1 MAVNTNN
8 HDAIFPVQTVSG
20 NTEYTKSTPELAG
33 QTFKRGVPVQ
43 LFTSSGAKYIRQWD
57 GTTVTAGIAG
67 VSLQIG
73 SNLGTNG
80 QGAPSQGFGQVT
92 GSKAIQTWGSVQNQP
107 NAVNIA
113 MGTPASDGRTLY
125 AMATQDTLFQI
136 MVDNT
141 SGAVAND
148 YIPTQNNMLQAQYGI
163 TFDSNGQAFLDISK
177 STPGTNTVFQV
188 LDYSPIDGNQ
198 VNGHVIGRFTVA
210 AMQLAA

>member
-8 HDAIFPVQTVSG
+8 HDAIFPIQTVSG
-20 NTEYTKSTPELAG
+20 NTEYTKATPELAG
-33 QTFKRGVPVQ
+33 QTYKRGVPVQ
-43 LFTSSGAKYIRQWD
+43 LTVASGATYLRQWD
-57 GTTVTAGIAG
+57 GTTITAGIAG

-80 QGAPSQGFGQVT
+80 QGAPGYGFGQVT

-113 MGTPASDGRTLY
+113 LGTPASDGRALY
-125 AMATQDTLFQI
+125 AMANPDTVFQI

-148 YIPTQNNMLQAQYGI
+148 YIPTFNNMLQKQYGI

-177 STPGTNTVFQV
+177 STAGTNTVFQV

-198 VNGHVIGRFTVA
+198 VNGHVFGRFVA
-210 AMQLAA
+210 AASQLQS